1 MPFASFLL
9 LLISFS
15 LAPEHLHKTPFLSEM
30 CEATS
35 LAAINQHDFNEISVL
50 KLTDTS

>member
-15 LAPEHLHKTPFLSEM
+15 LAFKHLPNTPFLSEM

-35 LAAINQHDFNEISVL
+35 LAGINQHDFNEISVL
-50 KLTDTS
+50 KLTNTS